1 MKILIIDDHALLRDA
16 LARVLIGLIPDATVL
31 EAADPES
38 AFKTIERES
47 DLDLVLL
54 DLSLPG
60 MHGLTA
66 LRSLRDDYPAIAVV
80 VVSATADRDSVKQ
93 VLDAGAMGFIPKS
106 SSNEVMK
113 NALRLVLAGSV
124 YVPPELVGRGAAA
137 QAIEI
142 DAAQGQ
148 RTPSDIGLTERQ
160 AQILALMMDGQSNKR
175 ICRELNLAESTVK
188 NQISA
193 ILKTLNAT
201 SRTQAVLAVGRLKL
215 KLPSL
220 AKDAAGT
227 RGRESGRDASFA
239 GSTL

>member
-1 MKILIIDDHALLRDA
+1 MKILIVDDHALVRDA
-16 LARVLIGLIPDATVL
+16 LARVLVNLVPDATVF
-31 EAADPES
+31 EAGEPQS
-38 AFKTIERES
+38 AFQTLERES

-66 LRSLRDDYPAIAVV
+66 LRSLRANHPATAVV

-124 YVPPELVGRGAAA
+124 YIPPELVGRGASAQPIETHTA
-137 QAIEI
+137 QAR
-142 DAAQGQ
+142 
-148 RTPSDIGLTERQ
+148 RTPSDVGLTERQ

-175 ICRELNLAESTVK
+175 ICRELDLAESTVK

-193 ILKTLNAT
+193 ILKALNAT
-201 SRTQAVLAVGRLKL
+201 SRTQAVLAVGKL
-215 KLPSL
+215 QLILPSVG
-220 AKDAAGT
+220 KDAPAT
-227 RGRESGRDASFA
+227 RGR
-239 GSTL
+239 

>member
-1 MKILIIDDHALLRDA
+1 MKVLIVDDHALIRDA
-16 LARVLIGLIPDATVL
+16 LARVLVSLVPDATVF
-31 EAADPES
+31 EAGEPES
-38 AFKTIERES
+38 AFQTIERES

-66 LRSLRDDYPAIAVV
+66 LRSLRANHPAIAVV
-80 VVSATADRDSVKQ
+80 VVSATADRENVRQ

-124 YVPPELVGRGAAA
+124 YVPPELVGRGTAAKPIET
-137 QAIEI
+137 QAM
-142 DAAQGQ
+142 QGQ

-175 ICRELNLAESTVK
+175 ICRQLNLAESTVK
-188 NQISA
+188 NQIST
-193 ILKTLNAT
+193 ILKALNAT
-201 SRTQAVLAVGRLKL
+201 SRTQAVLAAGKL
-215 KLPSL
+215 QLLLPSVG
-220 AKDAAGT
+220 KDTPAT
-227 RGRESGRDASFA
+227 RGR
-239 GSTL
+239 

>member
-1 MKILIIDDHALLRDA
+1 MSRS
-16 LARVLIGLIPDATVL
+16 RP
-31 EAADPES
+31 
-38 AFKTIERES
+38 FKQSERES
-47 DLDLVLL
+47 DLELVLL

-66 LRSLRDDYPAIAVV
+66 LKSLRANHPAIAVV

-124 YVPPELVGRGAAA
+124 YIPPELVGRGTSAQPIETHTA
-137 QAIEI
+137 QAR
-142 DAAQGQ
+142 

-175 ICRELNLAESTVK
+175 ICRELDLAESTVK

-193 ILKTLNAT
+193 ILKALNAT
-201 SRTQAVLAVGRLKL
+201 SRTQAVLAVGKL
-215 KLPSL
+215 QLILPSVG
-220 AKDAAGT
+220 KDAPAT
-227 RGRESGRDASFA
+227 RGR
-239 GSTL
+239 